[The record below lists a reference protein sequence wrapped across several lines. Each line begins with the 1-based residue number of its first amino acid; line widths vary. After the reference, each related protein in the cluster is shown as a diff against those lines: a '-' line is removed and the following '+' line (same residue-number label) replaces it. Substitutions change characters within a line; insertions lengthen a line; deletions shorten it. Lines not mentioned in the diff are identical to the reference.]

1 MQASISYLKD
11 HLSEVL
17 KAVQLGEEIYITSHH
32 RRIAKITLVV
42 DQDIDTIDE
51 NKEVFIQQLQALQA
65 QQRARKLP
73 VSNSSVAEMR
83 KKERY

>member
-42 DQDIDTIDE
+42 DQDIDAVEESKDI
-51 NKEVFIQQLQALQA
+51 FIQQLRSLQA
-65 QQRARKLP
+65 KQRARKLP
-73 VSNSSVAEMR
+73 VTNSSVAEMR
-83 KKERY
+83 KKERF